1 MSNMEVDYPI
11 QDFELGGSS
20 VKAMVEVVAKNFKTI
35 VNIIQNREMYDMIHL
50 NHLHE
55 LCQVLRVM
63 INDCNEDIN
72 LFSENNKLVG
82 SFRDAGLDMNNI
94 SSRRN
99 KLFPTLTPW
108 QLRDT
113 LDQLETVL
121 NFLTDSKFGLINDF
135 KINNLFSMYKINN
148 IRDLTNSVHGFMNNH
163 YRFGSNIQADFSIM
177 VKDGKTIE
185 EVIKKYKRE
194 KYLNDCGR
202 RKIKDLLSSHL
213 VYEISFHFEGLGLSI
228 KPLKNF

>member
-11 QDFELGGSS
+11 QDFEFGGGGD
-20 VKAMVEVVAKNFKTI
+20 KAMAEVISKNFNTI
-35 VNIIQNREMYDMIHL
+35 VNIIQNHEMYDMIHL

-55 LCQVLRVM
+55 LCQVLHVM
-63 INDCNEDIN
+63 INDCTEDIN

-99 KLFPTLTPW
+99 KLFSTLTPW

-121 NFLTDSKFGLINDF
+121 NFLTDARFGVMNDF
-135 KINNLFSMYKINN
+135 KINNLFSIYKINN
-148 IRDLTNSVHGFMNNH
+148 VGDLINSVHGFLNSH

-177 VKDGKTIE
+177 IKDGKTID
-185 EVIKKYKRE
+185 EVIKKYKKE
-194 KYLNDCGR
+194 KYLNDINR
-202 RKIKDLLSSHL
+202 RKIKDLLSNHL
-213 VYEISFHFEGLGLSI
+213 VYEISFHFGGLGLPI